1 MAVQGHYIRH
11 QVSKFKNSWKQV
23 FTMKCPNCGA
33 VGRTRVLDTGPDATG
48 DIRRR
53 RECTECNY
61 RFNTLE
67 RVLVGTPLLVKAD
80 GRREAFDRDKLI
92 RGIRI
97 ACAKRSVAAIDID
110 RLVNSIEERLQQ
122 MGRAEV
128 PSRIVGD
135 MVIDGLKELDPIAYI
150 RYAIVYLRLDNL
162 KSVRDEIDRLLID
175 EDDNLAPTT

>member
-1 MAVQGHYIRH
+1 
-11 QVSKFKNSWKQV
+11 
-23 FTMKCPNCGA
+23 MKCPNCGA
-33 VGRTRVLDTGPDATG
+33 VGRTRVLDTGPDTTG

-53 RECTECNY
+53 RECAECGY

-67 RVLVGTPLLVKAD
+67 RAMVGTPLLIKAD
-80 GRREAFDRDKLI
+80 GRREAFDRDKLM

-110 RLVNSIEERLQQ
+110 RLVDSIEQRLEQ

-128 PSRIVGD
+128 PSRVVGD
-135 MVIDGLKELDPIAYI
+135 MVIEGLKALDPIAYI

-175 EDDNLAPTT
+175 DDDSLATTT